1 MQIFYNEKNSIDI
14 AELYIKE
21 VSNNTSV
28 LTPKKEQE
36 LFKRY
41 QEGDLEAKKIIIESN
56 LNLVISYA
64 QKMGI
69 YGNFSHVKFLD
80 LVQEGNI
87 GLIKAVEGFDYS
99 KGEKFSTYA
108 TKFIKGAM
116 KRIIATKN
124 KGIHL
129 PERLYWKTQNYKKIV
144 LNYKTK
150 YGKRPSEKIL
160 CKEMGISYDE
170 LNIIRHQSYV
180 FVDSLNRKIDE
191 SEENELESTV
201 VDNNKSTQQF
211 LNKMVDQEWRI
222 LLKAIL
228 SPEQYFVIYTR
239 YFCENSLSLR
249 QLESYLGVSRT
260 TIMTLEKKAFTT
272 IKIYIS
278 DNYKELNQ
286 KNYELRKRFGKNF
299 YRINST
305 CIHPMSI
312 LKFIYLKSI
321 LTPEEQQLLYLQQFG
336 ELMYQENELAN
347 FLNMSVKQYRILA
360 INLEKKITDF
370 FLQDQQFSSFVTY
383 MVDTYKTSLFYI
395 DLLHD
400 TKDYM
405 LEFVASSIFQ
415 EENEYVR
422 KVEKKIV

>member
-150 YGKRPSEKIL
+150 YGKRPSDKIL

-222 LLKAIL
+222 LLKATL

-272 IKIYIS
+272 IKKYIS
-278 DNYKELNQ
+278 NNYKELNQ

-299 YRINST
+299 YRINNT

-321 LTPEEQQLLYLQQFG
+321 LTPEEQQ
-336 ELMYQENELAN
+336 NELAN